1 MTLLKNWKY
10 HVFTIIY
17 LLSTIFFLLTL
28 RKLVYTEIY
37 KVNPNSVY
45 IAEWLIVSLFLYII
59 SNLIVIFTEWLS
71 RKNISHLKNIIIIGA
86 FVLFLHV
93 IFQIV
98 LWPTLLYFNGLIMN
112 IDFSKMNIKNEI
124 LEKRFV
130 NYCYFLFITINWLVF
145 IYAYKIYQSKQDEL
159 KQKLDIEKNLK
170 EANLNTLKGQIN
182 PHFIFNSLN
191 NIRGL
196 VQENPAKSK
205 EMITR
210 ISELLRSSLL
220 SGKTN
225 FVKLEQELETVE
237 NFLEISK
244 IQYENRLHFHL
255 DISSETKNIQIPPMI
270 VQMLVENA
278 VKHGISILKD
288 GGEINIK
295 TFLNNNNFHMIVKNT
310 GSISQHESSTKIG
323 LKNIEERLKLLYND
337 KASFKLSEENNE
349 VTAEIIISNDN
360 IPT

>member
-1 MTLLKNWKY
+1 MLKNWKY
-10 HVFTIIY
+10 HVFTIAYFI
-17 LLSTIFFLLTL
+17 SIIFFFLTFK
-28 RKLVYTEIY
+28 KLIYVEIY
-37 KVNPNSVY
+37 SKIHLNLY
-45 IAEWLIVSLFLYII
+45 IFELFFCAFLLYII
-59 SNLIVIFTEWLS
+59 SNIVIYFIERFSLKQIFNF
-71 RKNISHLKNIIIIGA
+71 KNIALTIGIM
-86 FVLFLHV
+86 LILHV
-93 IFQIV
+93 ILQIM
-98 LWPTLLYFNGLIMN
+98 LWPFLFYAQNLLVGSEARFEFTASQTF
-112 IDFSKMNIKNEI
+112 D
-124 LEKRFV
+124 KRLV
-130 NYCYFLFITINWLVF
+130 NYFYFLFISINWLVF
-145 IYAYKIYQSKQDEL
+145 IYAYKIYQSKQEDL
-159 KQKLDIEKNLK
+159 KQKLSIEKNLK

-225 FVKLEQELETVE
+225 FVTIEQELETVE

-244 IQYENRLHFHL
+244 IQYEDRLQFQM
-255 DISSETKNIQIPPMI
+255 DISSETKSIQIPPMI

-278 VKHGISILKD
+278 VKHGISILKN

-295 TFLNNNNFHMIVKNT
+295 TFLNNNNFHIIVKNT

-323 LKNIEERLKLLYND
+323 LKNIEERLKLLFDD
-337 KASFKLSEENNE
+337 KANFKLSEENNE
-349 VTAEIIISNDN
+349 VTAEIIINQDHFT
-360 IPT
+360 I